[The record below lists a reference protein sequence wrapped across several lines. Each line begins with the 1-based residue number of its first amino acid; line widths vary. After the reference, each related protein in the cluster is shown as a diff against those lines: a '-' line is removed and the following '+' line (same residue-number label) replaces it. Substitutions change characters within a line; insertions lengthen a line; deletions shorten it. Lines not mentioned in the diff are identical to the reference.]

1 MKDDLK
7 DKSNSEAIDDYSDDF
22 RKDLLQILIEK
33 SSKDPVPRRLFLK
46 TAAFLGISSALY
58 SMKPAFA
65 DQHEIVV
72 VNWGGDAVTAHK
84 KAWVSRYNQK
94 YPDTKVIID
103 GSGPSSGKIKAMVES
118 GKVTWDLCDRNN
130 IAAIDLGRQGLLEE
144 VDYTRVDP
152 DAVREIHRGKWG
164 LGAYLYSFALT
175 WDTQAFDRAPKD
187 WKDFW
192 NLKDFPGTRTLRKNF
207 EGQLEAALLADG
219 VAPDQIYPID
229 LDRALEKI
237 KEIKEDTIYWGSG
250 SESQQIMRD
259 GDAVM
264 GNLWHTRSSIV
275 NRETE
280 GRVDYTFNQ
289 ATLFAGAWI
298 QPKGAPAGKSAWD
311 FAAAAQDPQS
321 QVEVFEMLGSG
332 PVNPKAAEL
341 VPENLRHR
349 DAGNPANLA
358 VQIPV
363 DADWYASDYGTIL
376 NRYLDTIAG

>member
-192 NLKDFPGTRTLRKNF
+192 N
-207 EGQLEAALLADG
+207 
-219 VAPDQIYPID
+219 
-229 LDRALEKI
+229 
-237 KEIKEDTIYWGSG
+237 
-250 SESQQIMRD
+250 
-259 GDAVM
+259 
-264 GNLWHTRSSIV
+264 
-275 NRETE
+275 
-280 GRVDYTFNQ
+280 
-289 ATLFAGAWI
+289 
-298 QPKGAPAGKSAWD
+298 
-311 FAAAAQDPQS
+311 
-321 QVEVFEMLGSG
+321 
-332 PVNPKAAEL
+332 
-341 VPENLRHR
+341 
-349 DAGNPANLA
+349 
-358 VQIPV
+358 
-363 DADWYASDYGTIL
+363 
-376 NRYLDTIAG
+376 